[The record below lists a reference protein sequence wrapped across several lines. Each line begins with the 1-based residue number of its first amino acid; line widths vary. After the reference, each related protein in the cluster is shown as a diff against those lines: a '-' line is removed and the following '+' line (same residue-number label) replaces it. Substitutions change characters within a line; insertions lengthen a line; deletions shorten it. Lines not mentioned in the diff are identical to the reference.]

1 MYDTN
6 DDAKMEEVHLADEHR
21 LPKNADPWAT
31 SRSQILLTCLCT
43 SVFWWLVFS
52 FQSDFM
58 SQRHMSTKTLSCGN
72 STAEARALGCKFDP
86 LSFLWVPEPC
96 FDSETNEAYQK
107 AVNWHGYNDAEGKEM
122 LDLDTMSE
130 RVEPFKY
137 FTSIREHAIH
147 CAYVWQ
153 KQHRGYLRG
162 GLYLDDNSASFH
174 HTRHCSEVLMHTTDL
189 DPKGLGNFTTETTVG
204 FSSCLVEK

>member
-1 MYDTN
+1 MQ
-6 DDAKMEEVHLADEHR
+6 ELHLADGHQI
-21 LPKNADPWAT
+21 PKKAGSQRTRRSPIVLT
-31 SRSQILLTCLCT
+31 SICT
-43 SVFWWLVFS
+43 SVFWWLFFS
-52 FQSDFM
+52 FQSDVI
-58 SQRHMSTKTLSCGN
+58 SQENISTVTLSCGN

-96 FDSETNEAYQK
+96 LDTEMSEAYQK
-107 AVNWHGYNDAEGKEM
+107 AVNWHGYNDAEGKEI

-137 FTSIREHAIH
+137 FTSIREHAVH

-153 KQHRGYLRG
+153 KQHRGYLQG

-174 HTRHCSEVLMHTTDL
+174 HTRHCSEVLIYTTDL
-189 DPKGLGNFTTETTVG
+189 DPKALGSFTTETTVG